1 MKMSI
6 EQNIYQAIQKYMQVY
21 CRMEKKKRNQF
32 KVLSEIGGTGA
43 ERLKNDVQLRFD
55 DELLEVQ
62 KRHGSSIR
70 HYVSKIEDEAI
81 KKQVRYLA
89 NMCIRH
95 PEQYYQEP
103 DAICEE
109 IRKIFSPDTLTDTV
123 NKPP

>member
-1 MKMSI
+1 
-6 EQNIYQAIQKYMQVY
+6 
-21 CRMEKKKRNQF
+21 MEKKKRNQF

-43 ERLKNDVQLRFD
+43 ERLKNDLQLRFD

-62 KRHGSSIR
+62 KKHGSSIR

-81 KKQVRYLA
+81 KKAVRYRA

-103 DAICEE
+103 DAIIEE
-109 IRKIFSPDTLTDTV
+109 IRKIFSSDKLTDTV

>member
-1 MKMSI
+1 MI
-6 EQNIYQAIQKYMQVY
+6 EQDVYVSIRKYMQVY

-43 ERLKNDVQLRFD
+43 ERLKNDLQLRFD
-55 DELLEVQ
+55 DELLDVQ
-62 KRHGSSIR
+62 KKHGSSIR

-109 IRKIFSPDTLTDTV
+109 IRKIFSPDVLTNTV

>member
-1 MKMSI
+1 
-6 EQNIYQAIQKYMQVY
+6 
-21 CRMEKKKRNQF
+21 MEKKKRNQF

-43 ERLKNDVQLRFD
+43 ERLKNDVQMRFD

-62 KRHGSSIR
+62 KKHGASIR

-95 PEQYYQEP
+95 PEQYFRKP

-109 IRKIFSPDTLTDTV
+109 IRKIFSPD
-123 NKPP
+123 

>member
-1 MKMSI
+1 MI
-6 EQNIYQAIQKYMQVY
+6 EQDVYVSIRKYMQVY

-43 ERLKNDVQLRFD
+43 ERLKNDLQLRFD

-62 KRHGSSIR
+62 KKHGSSIR

-109 IRKIFSPDTLTDTV
+109 IRKIFSSDELTDEV

>member
-1 MKMSI
+1 MSI
-6 EQNIYQAIQKYMQVY
+6 EQNIYQAIQKYMKVY

-95 PEQYYQEP
+95 PEQYFQKP
-103 DAICEE
+103 DEIIEE
-109 IRKIFSPDTLTDTV
+109 IRKIFSPDVLTNIV
-123 NKPP
+123 NKAP

>member
-1 MKMSI
+1 MSI
-6 EQNIYQAIQKYMQVY
+6 EQDIIVAIQKYMKTY
-21 CRMEKKKRNQF
+21 CKMEKKMRNQF

-109 IRKIFSPDTLTDTV
+109 IRKIFSPDVLTNTV